1 MAEQLNPSADPEVGL
16 FIIATDDES
25 WVRLVEMG
33 ITSMRKLIDHIG
45 ATAGS
50 VLVSGHALA
59 PRRSAGLC
67 PAVLKRSLFNWC
79 HDSGLRVYV
88 DIEAAVACV
97 TTQGSNPRLY
107 SRLQAQVCYTHTLEP
122 RLGQGYLIQGGVA
135 PHEWVHCFPPGDAQ
149 APPATQVAQVSS
161 RRFQTHYDRLYKSRL
176 CKNWL
181 QWGTPTAL
189 IVV

>member
-1 MAEQLNPSADPEVGL
+1 MARCKRHSYNREKLQRGTLMAEQLNPSADPEVGL

-97 TTQGSNPRLY
+97 TTQGSNPTPGYIADSRHRSAILTRL
-107 SRLQAQVCYTHTLEP
+107 SLAL
-122 RLGQGYLIQGGVA
+122 
-135 PHEWVHCFPPGDAQ
+135 
-149 APPATQVAQVSS
+149 
-161 RRFQTHYDRLYKSRL
+161 DR
-176 CKNWL
+176 
-181 QWGTPTAL
+181 A
-189 IVV
+189 I

>member
-1 MAEQLNPSADPEVGL
+1 MQAAQLQRGQLQRGTLMAEQLNPSADPEVGL

-97 TTQGSNPRLY
+97 Y
-107 SRLQAQVCYTHTLEP
+107 HTGL
-122 RLGQGYLIQGGVA
+122 
-135 PHEWVHCFPPGDAQ
+135 
-149 APPATQVAQVSS
+149 
-161 RRFQTHYDRLYKSRL
+161 
-176 CKNWL
+176 
-181 QWGTPTAL
+181 
-189 IVV
+189 

>member
-1 MAEQLNPSADPEVGL
+1 MPIVESRESKTRSKEGILPSFRISKHKSVRRQNIFPPRLGLRVLPPKACNWHPWRRSTGMMAEQLNTSGDPEVGL

-25 WVRLVEMG
+25 WMRLVELG
-33 ITSMRKLIDHIG
+33 ITSMRKLIDYIG

-97 TTQGSNPRLY
+97 Y
-107 SRLQAQVCYTHTLEP
+107 HTGL
-122 RLGQGYLIQGGVA
+122 
-135 PHEWVHCFPPGDAQ
+135 
-149 APPATQVAQVSS
+149 
-161 RRFQTHYDRLYKSRL
+161 
-176 CKNWL
+176 
-181 QWGTPTAL
+181 
-189 IVV
+189 